1 MTIEEM
7 KARKRELGYT
17 NESLA
22 RASGLPL
29 GTVQKIFSGATKAPR
44 LDTINALAGVLGRQD
59 VCADKESGGR
69 QNDRIRETAAPY
81 YASDRPASRAAFGHG
96 KSRNT
101 LHEYY
106 ALPPERRA
114 ELVDGE
120 FVDMASPGVLHQII
134 LSELVVQLSECARQ
148 HGKDCYVLPAPF
160 DVQLDKNE
168 YTMLQPDLL
177 MFCGKEHFRNNAYYG
192 APPFVVEIL
201 SPSSRRHDMI
211 RKLNKY
217 QEAGVREYWIVDPE
231 GERVL
236 VYAFET
242 EIYPVIY
249 GKNEKVPVGISD
261 GDCIVDF
268 KEVFERASIPA
279 ET

>member
-1 MTIEEM
+1 M
-7 KARKRELGYT
+7 
-17 NESLA
+17 N
-22 RASGLPL
+22 
-29 GTVQKIFSGATKAPR
+29 
-44 LDTINALAGVLGRQD
+44 
-59 VCADKESGGR
+59 
-69 QNDRIRETAAPY
+69 
-81 YASDRPASRAAFGHG
+81 
-96 KSRNT
+96 
-101 LHEYY
+101 
-106 ALPPERRA
+106 
-114 ELVDGE
+114 
-120 FVDMASPGVLHQII
+120 
-134 LSELVVQLSECARQ
+134 
-148 HGKDCYVLPAPF
+148 
-160 DVQLDKNE
+160 
-168 YTMLQPDLL
+168 
-177 MFCGKEHFRNNAYYG
+177 
-192 APPFVVEIL
+192 
-201 SPSSRRHDMI
+201 